1 MNAEH
6 RQILNMLA
14 EGKITPDE
22 AERLMEAVGKP
33 AAEKP
38 EAEACCGGKTPKFLC
53 VKVEPKAGGKDR
65 VDIRIPLML
74 IKAGVKLGS
83 MLPGD
88 ATDKIKASLGE
99 KGIDLDLKNMDKTDI
114 NQFIAALT
122 ENHIDVESD
131 KESVRIYCC

>member
-33 AAEKP
+33 SPEKP
-38 EAEACCGGKTPKFLC
+38 ETAACCEGSTPKFLC
-53 VKVEPKAGGKDR
+53 VKVEPKAGGKER

-83 MLPGD
+83 MLPEN
-88 ATDKIKASLGE
+88 ARDKINASLGD
-99 KGIDLDLKNMDKTDI
+99 KGIDLDLKNLDKSDL
-114 NQFIAALT
+114 NEFIKALT
-122 ENHIDVESD
+122 ENHINVESEE
-131 KESVRIYCC
+131 ESVRIYCC